1 MSAKFWIGIAAVG
14 LGGVASAQPV
24 ASEPKFNTASAKAFA
39 AKVQPILANRCA
51 DCHARKDHASGF
63 VLKRIDPGLNDPQG
77 AEQNLRAAVKWI
89 TPAAPHDSPLLT
101 KAIAAHG
108 KAADPPL
115 PSAGHVA
122 YQVLELWVHWAC
134 AAEGSPA
141 PAAVPPRPTAPVP
154 TATPAV
160 AVAEPPAVVP
170 VGGFATAAPKP
181 PQATPGTVNPDDPF
195 DPAAFNR
202 TAHPPKK

>member
-1 MSAKFWIGIAAVG
+1 MSAKFWTGFAAVG
-14 LGGVASAQPV
+14 LGGVAFAQPTP
-24 ASEPKFNTASAKAFA
+24 SEPKFNTVSAKAFA

-51 DCHARKDHASGF
+51 DCHARKDHTSGF

-77 AEQNLRAAVKWI
+77 AEQNLRAAAKWI
-89 TPAAPHDSPLLT
+89 TPAAPHDSPLLA

-108 KAADPPL
+108 KATDPPL
-115 PSAGHVA
+115 PGAGHVA

-141 PAAVPPRPTAPVP
+141 PAVVPPRPTA
-154 TATPAV
+154 AV
-160 AVAEPPAVVP
+160 VITKPPAEPPTPAVVP
-170 VGGFATAAPKP
+170 AGGFATKSV
-181 PQATPGTVNPDDPF
+181 QGTANPDDPF

-202 TAHPPKK
+202 TVPPPKK